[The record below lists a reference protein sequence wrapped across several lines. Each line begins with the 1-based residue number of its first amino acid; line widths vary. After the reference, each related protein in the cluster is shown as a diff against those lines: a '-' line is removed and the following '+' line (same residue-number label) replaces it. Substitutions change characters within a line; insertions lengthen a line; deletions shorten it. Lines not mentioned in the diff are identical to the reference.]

1 MWLDISMWLDFGM
14 LATALGWAERNQ
26 TLDFLNPLLEA
37 HLGGCALYLVNK
49 QVLGP
54 INYT

>member
-1 MWLDISMWLDFGM
+1 MWLDFGM